1 VRNINKF
8 IEAKTVFLAV
18 ILLLLIIIVLP
29 YTALFFGKITVLEFF
44 LNVMPR
50 KTLQGVNILAI
61 GVDNTK
67 IIKRSDTIMILHLD
81 TEKAKVGIL
90 SVPRDTRV
98 NIPGVGFT
106 KINHAYAYGGVP
118 LLQKTVSELLSIPI
132 NYYVKVD
139 LKGVEKIVDEIGGVT
154 LDVPKDLYYVDE
166 AGDLYVNLK
175 KGKQKLDGKTA
186 LEYLRFRHDIKGD
199 IGRITRQQSFVK
211 AFVTKFLQATELLKY
226 PNMIVKLS
234 SNVKTNLSVPQ
245 VMSLATYF
253 SKAYKEGR
261 VFTETVPGA
270 VTVVNGVSYWRPNMA
285 KMDGAVEEVLFG
297 FVEDEKRL
305 PELVAQQV
313 AVKPEIKKKSEKVV
327 LEKKVVAKLTVEQPV
342 VLEKKPVILEKKK
355 KVEKVAKKKEKEVVK
370 VAVKE
375 KKKTEKVIKKVSEKV
390 IKKVAKKAE
399 VKVAQVKIIENRVLL
414 AKDKLLVLE
423 VLNGNGADFLAQHG
437 ARFFKGKGFKVKRFD
452 NAGNFRY
459 QKTLIVDWKG
469 NLAAVLRLANYLF
482 IDPENII
489 VYDRPQKGTDITIV
503 LGKDWSELKKKM
515 GNKGENEKK

>member
-1 VRNINKF
+1 MRNINKF
-8 IEAKTVFLAV
+8 IEAKTVFLAA
-18 ILLLLIIIVLP
+18 ILLLLILIVLP

-90 SVPRDTRV
+90 SIPRDTRV

-199 IGRITRQQSFVK
+199 IGRIKRQQSFVK
-211 AFVTKFLQATELLKY
+211 AFVTKFLQVTELLKY

-297 FVEDEKRL
+297 FVEEEKSL
-305 PELVAQQV
+305 PELTGQQV
-313 AVKPEIKKKSEKVV
+313 VVKPEIKKKSKKVL
-327 LEKKVVAKLTVEQPV
+327 LEKKVVAKLSLEQPS

-355 KVEKVAKKKEKEVVK
+355 KVEEVAKKKEKEVVK

-375 KKKTEKVIKKVSEKV
+375 KKKTEKVIKKVA
-390 IKKVAKKAE
+390 KKVE

-452 NAGNFRY
+452 NAGNFKY

-469 NLAAVLRLANYLF
+469 NLEAVLRLANYFF

-503 LGKDWSELKKKM
+503 LGKDWAELKKKM
-515 GNKGENEKK
+515 ENKGKNEKK